1 MIEILGAIKLAS
13 AAFNGIKRA
22 VDTGREIHEVAGHFG
37 KFFDAKD
44 QILGASQIAQNQPFT
59 KKLFSGSSVEAQALE
74 VTAAE
79 HKMASLEKD
88 LREFLLYSGQVG
100 FYEDMMKERR
110 VIQAARLRSAR
121 QQAEKKKFWF
131 DVIACTVLVAVGGG
145 IITMMV
151 RLVTS
156 V

>member
-1 MIEILGAIKLAS
+1 
-13 AAFNGIKRA
+13 
-22 VDTGREIHEVAGHFG
+22 
-37 KFFDAKD
+37 
-44 QILGASQIAQNQPFT
+44 
-59 KKLFSGSSVEAQALE
+59 
-74 VTAAE
+74 
-79 HKMASLEKD
+79 
-88 LREFLLYSGQVG
+88 
-100 FYEDMMKERR
+100 MKERR

>member
-1 MIEILGAIKLAS
+1 
-13 AAFNGIKRA
+13 
-22 VDTGREIHEVAGHFG
+22 
-37 KFFDAKD
+37 
-44 QILGASQIAQNQPFT
+44 
-59 KKLFSGSSVEAQALE
+59 
-74 VTAAE
+74 
-79 HKMASLEKD
+79 MASLEKD